1 MKSRKQTKEV
11 TLKLN
16 YYKSQIDKEA
26 GIYLG
31 GVAEPEYIDELEVNV
46 CDDYEFD
53 AESEEFKKNGLYAV
67 EISGSNRALKELGK
81 LLINIAMF
89 KTQDEDY
96 HEHLETVKNNK
107 GQPAVN
113 ITIRKKTTK

>member
-1 MKSRKQTKEV
+1 MNSRKRTKEV

-16 YYKSQIDKEA
+16 YYSSKVDKEA

-31 GVAEPEYIDELEVNV
+31 GVVNPKHIDELEVNI

-53 AESEEFKKNGLYAV
+53 TEKDEFIKNGMYAL
-67 EISGSNRALKELGK
+67 EISGTNRALKELGK
-81 LLINIAMF
+81 FLINISMF

-96 HEHLETVKNNK
+96 HEHLDTVKNNE

-113 ITIRKKTTK
+113 ITVRKKK